1 MTKVQIKILNPTVPE
16 ARDLTMEDVWG
27 AHEMESEHI
36 PKIPIKWIHRG
47 MLVATSHDDGLP
59 SICPVWGDKLQY
71 KSVTVI
77 CRPCFEEEVK
87 YWLEYVHGGGSVTR
101 RKVISKN
108 EIALRS
114 EYQAW

>member
-1 MTKVQIKILNPTVPE
+1 MEIDVKILNPTEPE
-16 ARDLTMEDVWG
+16 ARHLTQDDVWG
-27 AHEMESEHI
+27 KMEMESEYI
-36 PKIPIKWIHRG
+36 PKIPIKWIHHG
-47 MLVATSHDDGLP
+47 MVVASSADDGLP
-59 SICPVWGDKLQY
+59 KVCPVWGDELPY

-77 CRPCFEEEVK
+77 CRPCFEQEVK

-114 EYQAW
+114 DYQAW